1 MLLDAGPL
9 GNSSPL
15 FCDLYEKKIVVS
27 IICGTGDIFIFCGV
41 AAFKLTQGRV
51 REQRCA
57 INIATYR
64 WPSISRVL
72 RHIVVYLM
80 YIEEHCLKFIDGV
93 VLIAC
98 FLAGLSL
105 ILYCK

>member
-1 MLLDAGPL
+1 MMLLDAGPL

-51 REQRCA
+51 RVPKLINFQKKIQTAFDRPPSFLENYVA
-57 INIATYR
+57 IFFKLDTK
-64 WPSISRVL
+64 PS
-72 RHIVVYLM
+72 
-80 YIEEHCLKFIDGV
+80 KIDGTTYGCIYV
-93 VLIAC
+93 CMRAR
-98 FLAGLSL
+98 
-105 ILYCK
+105 